1 MRCLKKNKQNLYYAL
16 LIGETPEYELD
27 EYGNKKIAYVE
38 DGVTYYVETGTKLL
52 LYSAPVAFEGNI
64 ALSGSDVIRQE
75 FGVSDE
81 RYEAVLVQNKGE
93 LPITETSLL
102 WYQTPPQTKIIDEKT
117 YADDATA
124 DYKVLKVIPSLNN
137 DRYILSKVV
146 K

>member
-81 RYEAVLVQNKGE
+81 RGRVGAEQG
-93 LPITETSLL
+93 
-102 WYQTPPQTKIIDEKT
+102 
-117 YADDATA
+117 
-124 DYKVLKVIPSLNN
+124 
-137 DRYILSKVV
+137 
-146 K
+146 